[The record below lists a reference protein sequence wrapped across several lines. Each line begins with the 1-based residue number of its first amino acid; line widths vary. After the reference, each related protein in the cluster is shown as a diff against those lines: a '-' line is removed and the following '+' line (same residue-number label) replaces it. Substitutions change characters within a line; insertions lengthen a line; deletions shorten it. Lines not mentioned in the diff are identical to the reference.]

1 MKRTPKLLV
10 LSVVFAVFI
19 GAVAGTAVAASSPT
33 VVTAAATSVTDTT
46 AVLNGEVNPNGS
58 ATAYVFSYGPTTAYG
73 AATPAHSAG
82 RGVKTVDVARTV
94 TGLTPG
100 TIYHYRISASNG
112 AGSSIGADRTFTT
125 TGHPPAAVITG
136 GTINVGQTVATP
148 TGSINPEGALTS
160 WVVEYGLSTAYG
172 YETQSGNLAGVDQ
185 PLAVSALLAGLSPE
199 TLFHYRLVAY
209 HGGSVISMG
218 ADATFFTE
226 PATRLKPN
234 FSAHT
239 SPSRAKR
246 SPYTFTTTGTLGGAG
261 AIPALQRCSGNV
273 GIRFYN
279 GRRQLA
285 FVVAPVGTN
294 CDFSVSATFRRLFGK
309 GVVPLKVTVDYRG
322 TGYVAPATRTDH
334 VTAG

>member
-10 LSVVFAVFI
+10 LTVVVAASIAAFAGI
-19 GAVAGTAVAASSPT
+19 AVAASSPT

-46 AVLNGEVNPNGS
+46 AVLNARITPNGS
-58 ATAYVFSYGPTTAYG
+58 ATVYVFSYGPTTAYG
-73 AATPAHSAG
+73 ADTVAHSAG
-82 RGVKTVDVARTV
+82 AGVKLVDVARTV

-100 TIYHYRISASNG
+100 TVYHYRITASNG
-112 AGSSIGADRTFTT
+112 AGTSTGADRTFTT

-136 GTINVGQTVATP
+136 GTNDVGKTVATP
-148 TGSINPEGALTS
+148 TGIINPEGALTG

-172 YETQSGNLAGVDQ
+172 YETQPADLAGVSQ
-185 PLAVSALLAGLSPE
+185 PVAVSALLAGLSPE
-199 TLFHYRLVAY
+199 TLFHYRVVAY
-209 HGGSVISMG
+209 HGTDVISTG

-226 PATRLKPN
+226 PATRPN
-234 FSAHT
+234 PNLSAHT

-246 SPYTFTTTGTLGGAG
+246 SPYSFTTSGTLGGAG
-261 AIPALQRCSGNV
+261 AIPALQRCGGNV

-285 FVVAPVGTN
+285 FVVAPVGTD
-294 CDFSVSATFRRLFGK
+294 CHFSVSATFRRLFGK